1 MPVPSLALLRKKATF
16 SQEELAER
24 AGVGRATISRLE
36 RGGNASY
43 ETIRRLAEALG
54 TERTRLTQKPRR
66 ARRKKSRRGA
76 SKS

>member
-1 MPVPSLALLRKKATF
+1 MLRKKATF

-43 ETIRRLAEALG
+43 ETIKRLAEALG
-54 TERTRLTQKPRR
+54 TERTRLTQKPRPSQK
-66 ARRKKSRRGA
+66 RKCRRGV
-76 SKS
+76 SKG